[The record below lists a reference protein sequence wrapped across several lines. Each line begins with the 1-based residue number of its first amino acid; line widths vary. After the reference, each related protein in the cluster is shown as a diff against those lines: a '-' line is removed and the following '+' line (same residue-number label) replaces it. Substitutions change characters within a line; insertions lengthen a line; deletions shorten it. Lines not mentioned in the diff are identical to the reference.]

1 MSKVKIEAYIEEEEF
16 KNDKGENVKFL
27 SLQLPVTDNSVKR
40 IKVEQFILQ
49 LAKERA
55 ENQVASPFGRK

>member
-1 MSKVKIEAYIEEEEF
+1 MSKVKIEAYIEENEF

-27 SLQLPVTDNSVKR
+27 SLLLPVTDNSEKR
-40 IKVEQFILQ
+40 IKVEQFVLQ

-55 ENQVASPFGRK
+55 EKKSLNPFGK